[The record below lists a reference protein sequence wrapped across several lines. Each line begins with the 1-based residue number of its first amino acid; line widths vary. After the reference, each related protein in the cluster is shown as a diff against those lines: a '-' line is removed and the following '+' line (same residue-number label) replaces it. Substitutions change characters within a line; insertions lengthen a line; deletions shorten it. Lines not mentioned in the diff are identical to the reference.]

1 MTTKL
6 GLVLEGGGMRGAYTS
21 GVLRAFM
28 DEGLDFPYIIGV
40 SAGANN
46 AANFISGR
54 KERNKKVFV
63 DYVSHKDYSG
73 FRHLFKGGS
82 YFNMD
87 FLFDTL
93 PNKLV
98 PFDYDTFFS
107 SKTIFKIGV
116 TDVET
121 GRPVYFEKNDWDV
134 SREEFINKLLKA
146 SSSLPVLS
154 PPVEINGRLYYDGGV
169 SDSIPIEKSM
179 EDGNKYNVV
188 VLTRNK
194 GYVKKKQKLE
204 LYSKRYLKKY
214 PQILRAIKRRHI
226 EYNLTLEKINTLQE
240 KGYIFVLRPLAPL
253 KVNRLEKD
261 AKKLEELY
269 NQGYRETMERMD
281 EFKKWLEKVNKA

>member
-28 DEGLDFPYIIGV
+28 DEGLKFPYIIGV

-46 AANFISGR
+46 AANFISEQ